1 MSALSGP
8 RGSRGSRL
16 TTRGRANYSSRGNR
30 AGHEDYG
37 ARRARAESSLA
48 NAVTAGPSRPSSR
61 TGPPRGPARR
71 ANPRGHALSRPT
83 ARQPRSHARTS
94 PLNSTIDALRN
105 ATTQDQ
111 SVYKKYMETTFT
123 TLGEH
128 RKQERKDAIADG
140 TLADPDKPTT
150 LANAIT
156 IVGTCQHMCAE
167 YERAQRIVQFM
178 VDNCEKVQHSQ
189 ENIRVPSEDRMVKR
203 YRRPAAGYEEQL
215 PSDIRPPLILQKTLD
230 YLMDEIVG
238 GPEPLSNVHKFVWDR
253 TRAIRNDFSI
263 QQVTKVEELRIAIS
277 CFERIARFHILSLHQ
292 LAGTSENSVD
302 FDAYQER
309 EQLNNTLLS
318 LIYYY
323 DDSRHRLVS
332 PNEAEFRAYCIIFEI
347 QDQRPDLEDRAQNWP
362 VSILKDH
369 RVQTA
374 LKLYAA
380 AASSSDPQGPLRPQ
394 ALHAVAQANTPLFF
408 NIVKSPAVPYL
419 MACVAEIYF
428 NKVRRMAIDTIW
440 KAYKTKRGGS
450 ASIEDWSLSDVANAL
465 GFDDEEQA
473 QAFCE
478 EHGLTV
484 AEREGGEAYVD
495 LGSVTGRYLSDANTR
510 RKQPFSF
517 NLVEQKRRG
526 RTLPATING
535 LTAAQAQAQGLVIE
549 DNSDNETSSANNDE
563 SLFIPDQNGSNRLA
577 QEPTLNG
584 VIPNVTSMQEEGA
597 DVGSKTSPLF
607 QINPSAP
614 SFIASEK
621 PHNTTTGIGFFG
633 KPSGPVLSQPTDPV
647 AAPSFN
653 TANPASYSPF
663 SDLNNPETKPSPF
676 SKLPNPVT
684 IPGPSSNLEKPD
696 TTPGLFS
703 NANKQD
709 STVPT
714 STSSALTSQAHQGPP
729 SMASSSRSIFDHKF
743 FSNANSTK
751 VSFETSPLFSQSDLT
766 KSTRSDKKDEISAFS
781 SALSAQ
787 PAVNDS
793 RVSGS
798 PFGFL
803 NHPKSVAPPATILS
817 PAANAN
823 VEKASAQRS
832 LPHPF
837 LSSLPPSTPASGSP
851 FQSTQQPAQPD
862 TGLKSDFA
870 KPITTPST
878 KSMFP
883 EFKHAVIPPEQPI
896 DHSKPATATPNFRTQ
911 HLTSTNLQPSHIA
924 AEPQKPTVAIPPPD
938 PRPAVLDALAESLM
952 MDDQGLLQQ
961 FIEYTVGPIVH
972 HAFLDVEDDRS
983 WNRAREIRTALLSRK
998 YLRRWKDNVW
1008 TKKLLRKGKERR
1020 ATFARSM
1027 QQMAR
1032 SSRQRQNH
1040 SGVGG
1045 NDREPG
1051 TKSNNVPISS
1061 NMGPPALPKSEVKR
1075 KSLPTDL
1082 EADGLPNAETAF
1094 SNKRK
1099 RQEPPAAIPTPSTK
1113 QSLRTSFQLHHK
1125 RSRTVGDSQ
1134 RPRSV
1139 YGGLADFSH
1148 LDENTY
1154 DNEQLLQQAR
1164 RLVGHAKL
1172 DTTRG
1177 DYFALKSRG
1186 IDPDTPLLPQTGIKR
1201 SRVDEQISRVQKLLK
1216 PSSPSPPQSFL
1227 SGHSS
1232 GQNNVIPSQDVR
1244 VDPCAAIP
1252 TGEKRTESPGDLL
1265 AQIRE
1270 VREALAE
1277 GTAWFQAEREKSE
1290 RLSSSRSSEVPPN
1303 ASIRSQAKPQ
1313 SQPPGTRPQQW
1324 RPMPTRAQIRLER
1337 TRVNG
1342 LLAPDWDWNK
1352 SVTEWKL
1359 RGGTGSPRASAS
1371 RDQSGTTTPATSQQK
1386 KPIGFAAVTNGLG
1399 RRPVR
1404 MTGNDD
1410 KVYDDQDERSDEG
1423 EDLMNGGAEDE
1434 ERDYP
1439 ETYEGVYGNGQGS
1452 EDEEDE
1458 DKDDIEEDEEADDL
1472 SPERVELQG
1481 QGSSADTAID
1491 LD

>member
-1 MSALSGP
+1 
-8 RGSRGSRL
+8 
-16 TTRGRANYSSRGNR
+16 
-30 AGHEDYG
+30 
-37 ARRARAESSLA
+37 
-48 NAVTAGPSRPSSR
+48 
-61 TGPPRGPARR
+61 
-71 ANPRGHALSRPT
+71 
-83 ARQPRSHARTS
+83 
-94 PLNSTIDALRN
+94 
-105 ATTQDQ
+105 
-111 SVYKKYMETTFT
+111 METTFT
-123 TLGEH
+123 TLGEQ

-167 YERAQRIVQFM
+167 YERVQRIVQFM

-189 ENIRVPSEDRMVKR
+189 ENIRVPSDDRMVKR

-215 PSDIRPPLILQKTLD
+215 PSDIRPPLMLQKTLD

-238 GPEPLSNVHKFVWDR
+238 GPDPLSNVHKFVWDR

-332 PNEAEFRAYCIIFEI
+332 PNEPEFRAYCIIFEM

-362 VSILKDH
+362 VGILKDH

-408 NIVKSPAVPYL
+408 NIVNSPAVPYL

-428 NKVRRMAIDTIW
+428 NKVRRTALDTIW
-440 KAYKTKRGGS
+440 KAYKTKRGGN
-450 ASIEDWSLSDVANAL
+450 ASIEDWTLSDMANAL

-473 QAFCE
+473 QTFCE

-484 AEREGGEAYVD
+484 SEREGGEAYVD
-495 LGSVTGRYLSDANTR
+495 LGSVNGRYLSDANPR

-517 NLVEQKRRG
+517 SLVEQKRRG

-535 LTAAQAQAQGLVIE
+535 LTAAQAQAQGLVVE
-549 DNSDNETSSANNDE
+549 DDSDNEGSSANNDE
-563 SLFIPDQNGSNRLA
+563 SLFIPDQTGSNRLA

-584 VIPNVTSMQEEGA
+584 VVPSVTSTQEKEG
-597 DVGSKTSPLF
+597 DVGSTASPLF
-607 QINPSAP
+607 QLNPSAP

-621 PHNTTTGIGFFG
+621 PHDTTTGIGFFG
-633 KPSGPVLSQPTDPV
+633 KPSGPVLSQPTGPV
-647 AAPSFN
+647 VAPSFN

-663 SDLNNPETKPSPF
+663 SDLNKPGTKPSPF
-676 SKLPNPVT
+676 SNLRDSITTPNPFN
-684 IPGPSSNLEKPD
+684 NLEKSD

-703 NANKQD
+703 NVND
-709 STVPT
+709 LGSTVPT
-714 STSSALTSQAHQGPP
+714 STSSALPGQAHQDPP
-729 SMASSSRSIFDHKF
+729 SMASSSRSIFDHKP
-743 FSNANSTK
+743 FSNASSTK
-751 VSFETSPLFSQSDLT
+751 VSFETSPLFSQSELR
-766 KSTRSDKKDEISAFS
+766 KSTQSDKKAEISAFS
-781 SALSAQ
+781 SAFSAQ

-803 NHPKSVAPPATILS
+803 NQPKSVAPPAMIPP
-817 PAANAN
+817 PAPTAN
-823 VEKASAQRS
+823 VEKAPAQQS
-832 LPHPF
+832 LLPPF
-837 LSSLPPSTPASGSP
+837 LPSLPPSTPASGFP
-851 FQSTQQPAQPD
+851 FQSTQQPAQSDP
-862 TGLKSDFA
+862 GLNLDFA

-878 KSMFP
+878 NFTFP
-883 EFKHAVIPPEQPI
+883 EFKHAVKPPEQPI
-896 DHSKPATATPNFRTQ
+896 DQSKPAAATPNFRTQ
-911 HLTSTNLQPSHIA
+911 HSTSTNLQPSHIV
-924 AEPQKPTVAIPPPD
+924 AEPPKVTVATPPPD

-952 MDDQGLLQQ
+952 MDEQGLLQQ
-961 FIEYTVGPIVH
+961 FIEYTLGPIVH
-972 HAFLDVEDDRS
+972 HAFLEVEDDRS
-983 WNRAREIRTALLSRK
+983 WNQARDIRTALLSRK
-998 YLRRWKDNVW
+998 YLRRWKDKVW

-1020 ATFARSM
+1020 ASFARSM

-1040 SGVGG
+1040 SHVGG
-1045 NDREPG
+1045 NYRESG
-1051 TKSNNVPISS
+1051 TKSNNVPIL
-1061 NMGPPALPKSEVKR
+1061 NMGPPALPKSELKR

-1082 EADGLPNAETAF
+1082 RGDGLPNAETAF

-1113 QSLRTSFQLHHK
+1113 QSLRTSFQPHHK
-1125 RSRTVGDSQ
+1125 RSRTMGDSQ
-1134 RPRSV
+1134 RPRSA

-1154 DNEQLLQQAR
+1154 DNEQVLQQAR

-1186 IDPDTPLLPQTGIKR
+1186 IDPDTPLLPQTGVKR

-1216 PSSPSPPQSFL
+1216 PSSPSPPQSTL
-1227 SGHSS
+1227 SGQSWC
-1232 GQNNVIPSQDVR
+1232 QNNVVPSQDVR

-1252 TGEKRTESPGDLL
+1252 KEKRTESPGDLL
-1265 AQIRE
+1265 AQVRE

-1277 GTAWFQAEREKSE
+1277 GTAWFQAEREKSQ

-1303 ASIRSQAKPQ
+1303 VSIHSQA
-1313 SQPPGTRPQQW
+1313 QPPETRSQQW
-1324 RPMPTRAQIRLER
+1324 RPTPTRAQIRLER
-1337 TRVNG
+1337 TRANG

-1371 RDQSGTTTPATSQQK
+1371 RDQSGTTTPATAQQK

-1399 RRPVR
+1399 QRPLR
-1404 MTGNDD
+1404 MPGHDD
-1410 KVYDDQDERSDEG
+1410 EEYDDQDGGSDEG
-1423 EDLMNGGAEDE
+1423 EVLINGGAEDE
-1434 ERDYP
+1434 EGEYP
-1439 ETYEGVYGNGQGS
+1439 EDYEGVYGNGQGS
-1452 EDEEDE
+1452 EDGEDE
-1458 DKDDIEEDEEADDL
+1458 DEDDIEEDEEADDL
-1472 SPERVELQG
+1472 SPEKVELQG
-1481 QGSSADTAID
+1481 PGSSADTAID